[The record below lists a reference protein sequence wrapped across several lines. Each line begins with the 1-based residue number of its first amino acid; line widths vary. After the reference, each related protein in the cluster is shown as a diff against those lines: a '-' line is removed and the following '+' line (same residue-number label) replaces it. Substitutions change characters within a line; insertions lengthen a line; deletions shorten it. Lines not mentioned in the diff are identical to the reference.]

1 MSTKIN
7 GRAVAL
13 LSGCVASSAAMMAGS
28 AASAEL
34 VYGVTDTQTLVS
46 FNSGNP
52 MDILS
57 GVALSGLQQ
66 NELVRGIDFRPATG
80 ELFALGS
87 MNNLYTVNISTGA
100 ATVVGAGNFS
110 PGLNGSSFGFDFN
123 PVIDRIRIVS
133 DANQNMVG
141 NPNDGTATTTG
152 VIPVFYA
159 AGDPNEGVDPN
170 IVGSAYTNSFMGAVT
185 TQLYS
190 IDTGLD
196 VLVTQA
202 NSAGTLVTV
211 GALGADLGDTLSFD
225 ISGVTGVGYLSVMDA
240 TNSIS
245 TFWTI
250 DLSTGAA
257 SMIGDI
263 GGGAVVTAISVIPA
277 PGGVAVAGLAALAGL
292 RRRR

>member
-1 MSTKIN
+1 MKTKGN
-7 GRAVAL
+7 VRALAL
-13 LSGCVASSAAMMAGS
+13 VSGCVASSAAMMAGS
-28 AASAEL
+28 AASAEV

-52 MDILS
+52 MNILS

-66 NELVRGIDFRPATG
+66 NEIVRGIDFRPATG

-141 NPNDGTATTTG
+141 NPTTGTTTTTG

-159 AGDPNEGVDPN
+159 AGDANEGVDPN
-170 IVGSAYTNSFMGAVT
+170 IVGSAYTNSFMGALT

-211 GALGADLGDTLSFD
+211 GSLGTDLGDTLSFD

-240 TNSIS
+240 ANSIS

-250 DLSTGAA
+250 DLSSGSV
-257 SMIGDI
+257 SMIGEI

>member
-1 MSTKIN
+1 MNLKSN
-7 GRAVAL
+7 VRALTLA
-13 LSGCVASSAAMMAGS
+13 SGCVASSAAMMAGS
-28 AASAEL
+28 AASAEV

-52 MDILS
+52 MNILS

-80 ELFALGS
+80 QLFALGS

-133 DANQNMVG
+133 DADQNLVG
-141 NPNDGTATTTG
+141 NPNDGTATATG
-152 VIPVFYA
+152 VVPVFYA
-159 AGDPNEGVDPN
+159 VGDANEGAAPN
-170 IVGSAYTNSFMGAVT
+170 IVGSAYTNSFAGALT
-185 TQLYS
+185 TQLYG

-202 NSAGTLVTV
+202 NSAGTLMTV
-211 GALGADLGDTLSFD
+211 GALGTDLGDTLSFD

-240 TNSIS
+240 TQSIS

-250 DLSTGAA
+250 DLSSGSV
-257 SMIGDI
+257 SMIGEI

>member
-1 MSTKIN
+1 MNTKSN
-7 GRAVAL
+7 VRAMTL

-28 AASAEL
+28 AASAEV

-52 MDILS
+52 MNILS

-80 ELFALGS
+80 QLFAMGS
-87 MNNLYTVNISTGA
+87 FNNLYTVNISTGA

-110 PGLNGSSFGFDFN
+110 PSLNGSSFGFDFN

-141 NPNDGTATTTG
+141 NPNDGTTTTTG
-152 VIPVFYA
+152 VIPVFYT
-159 AGDPNEGVDPN
+159 AGDANEGVDPN
-170 IVGSAYTNSFMGAVT
+170 IVGSAYTNSFSGAVS
-185 TQLYS
+185 TQLYG

-211 GALGADLGDTLSFD
+211 GSLGTDLGDTLSFD
-225 ISGVTGVGYLSVMDA
+225 ISGLTGVGYLSVMDA

-277 PGGVAVAGLAALAGL
+277 PGAVAVAGLAALAGL